1 MTTAIIVEDSR
12 LARLE
17 LQNLLGQHH
26 DIQILGEFSEPDSA
40 IPAIQELQ
48 PDVVFLDIQM
58 PGKNGFELLDA
69 LPQQPAVIFTTAYD
83 HYAVRSFEYD
93 AVDYLL
99 KPIEPVRLKQA
110 LQRLDQKLTN
120 QTELFSK
127 LEPNSSVF
135 VKDGEQCWM
144 IELSKIISFNSAGNY
159 TEVHF
164 DGHRPLVHK
173 TLNQLETRLPAQL
186 FFRANRQCIINI
198 KQIRAIE
205 LTVAGSLQLCMSN
218 GSVVEVSRRH
228 SSRFKQFLSL

>member
-17 LQNLLGQHH
+17 LQNLLGKHPNIH
-26 DIQILGEFSEPDSA
+26 ILGEFSEPDSA
-40 IPAIQELQ
+40 IPAIQELK

-83 HYAVRSFEYD
+83 HYAVRSFDYD

-99 KPIEPVRLKQA
+99 KPIEPARLKQA
-110 LQRLDQKLTN
+110 IQRLDQKLTN

-144 IELSKIISFNSAGNY
+144 IELSKIIYFHSAGNY

-164 DGHRPLVHK
+164 DEHRPLVHK

-186 FFRANRQCIINI
+186 FFRANRQCIINM

-205 LTVAGSLQLCMSN
+205 LTVAGRLQLCMSN
-218 GSVVEVSRRH
+218 GSTVEVSRRH